1 MNCIKSYVKKVIKKY
16 MTNPAKLIESKFET
30 FVSNSQQYVASW
42 SGQRYRE
49 CLLWSADAFQ
59 PAMLAMLFKLME
71 LWTQNCTLSQDWQ
84 KNQGENVDMYQIT
97 QEPDWK
103 PVETGLY
110 TVKCLQWNTVEAVQN
125 KRDRT
130 RSLENYSWRQQR
142 FPKNVNGL
150 ILSIFLLPMQMGIEP
165 PTSS

>member
-1 MNCIKSYVKKVIKKY
+1 
-16 MTNPAKLIESKFET
+16 
-30 FVSNSQQYVASW
+30 
-42 SGQRYRE
+42 
-49 CLLWSADAFQ
+49 
-59 PAMLAMLFKLME
+59 MLAMLFKLME

-130 RSLENYSWRQQR
+130 RRSL
-142 FPKNVNGL
+142 
-150 ILSIFLLPMQMGIEP
+150 
-165 PTSS
+165 